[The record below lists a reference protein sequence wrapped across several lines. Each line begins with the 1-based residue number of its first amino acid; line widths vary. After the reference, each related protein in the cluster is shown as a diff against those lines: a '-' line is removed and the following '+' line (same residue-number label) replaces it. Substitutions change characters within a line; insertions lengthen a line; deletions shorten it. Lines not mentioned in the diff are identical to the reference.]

1 MPSLPHSSRWLPRG
15 VAAVGL
21 PAGLLLIGLGLGF
34 APQRVQ
40 DLLLPFPGWS
50 HFLGLYTVA
59 GVVLAWTVISYWA
72 RHDKNRLL
80 IVIKPETMA
89 GRLTRRLLLV
99 SLIFPPLGGTAEKL
113 VLSFGFPVEMH
124 MGLFALI
131 QILLLVGIVLYVGV
145 VLRNSERERDRAET
159 ERAMALRQLE
169 KQASMLQSEVARRT
183 TELCQV
189 LTYNKRLAL
198 VAAHTTDAIIV
209 TDANGLIEW
218 VNEGFVRLSGYGA
231 DEMINKKPG
240 SFLQGPM
247 TDANTVAYM
256 RERLAAQQGFSVEI
270 INYSKSGV
278 PYWAELKVQP
288 MRDAGGTVTGYM
300 GTASDITARKSAEE
314 RTNAAKE
321 EAEQLNT
328 QLEMVIAQAQQSA
341 TEANIAS
348 QAKSSFLATM
358 SHEIRTPLNGVIG
371 MAGLLRDTGLDE
383 RQMDFVRTI
392 ETSGDALLS
401 IINDVLDYSKI
412 EAGRIELESAP
423 FDLRQCIEDA
433 LDLFAAKATEKNLE
447 LISRVGTGVPSII
460 LGDVTRL
467 RQIVVNL
474 VGNALKFTAKGE
486 VVVSIESTAAG
497 EDGAHVI
504 TLSVKDSG
512 IGIPADRMS
521 RLFQPFS
528 QVDSSTTRKYG
539 GSGLG
544 LAISRRLAEAMGG
557 IMWVDSEAGQGS
569 TFSFTLKTKAEPTAV
584 QPRWQTSSELFA
596 GKNVL
601 VVDDNAAV
609 RAWLIEQIS
618 AWGAHV
624 TAADSGATALTYLQG
639 VQPCDV
645 ALFDRAMPA
654 MDGLKLA
661 EAVKGIPARESL
673 ALILLSSL
681 TNNATPPGFATLVS
695 KPMKPAPLFTALDR
709 TIGRGLAAEVLA
721 QAAATAQA
729 QAHIAQAPLSSMRLL
744 LVEDNAVNLRVATM
758 LLGKLG
764 FKARVANNG
773 DEALTVL
780 KTETFDVILMDMEMP
795 VLDGCEATRRIRETS
810 PATRPWIIALTAN
823 AMGADRNRAF
833 ASGMNDFV
841 TKPIRLSELST
852 ALQRASEKMKE
863 VLPETVEAGKE

>member
-1 MPSLPHSSRWLPRG
+1 MAG
-15 VAAVGL
+15 IGL
-21 PAGLLLIGLGLGF
+21 SFGLLLIGFGLGF
-34 APQRVQ
+34 SPRSLQS
-40 DLLLPFPGWS
+40 LLLPVSGGAMFAT
-50 HFLGLYTVA
+50 LYTVV
-59 GVVLAWTVISYWA
+59 GVALIWITVSYWA
-72 RHDKNRLL
+72 QNDKNRLL
-80 IVIKPETMA
+80 LIIKPNTMA
-89 GRLTRRLLLV
+89 GRLSRRLLLM
-99 SLIFPPLGGTAEKL
+99 SLLLPPVGSMLEKL
-113 VLSFGFPVEMH
+113 LLNYGLPVDMH
-124 MGLFALI
+124 MGMFALI
-131 QILLLVGIVLYVGV
+131 QLLLLSAIVLYVGM
-145 VLRNSERERDRAET
+145 VLRNSERERDRAEM
-159 ERAMALRQLE
+159 ERTLAMRQVE
-169 KQASMLQSEVARRT
+169 RQASILQSEVARRT
-183 TELCQV
+183 TELCQA
-189 LTYNKRLAL
+189 LSYNTRLAL
-198 VAAHTTDAIIV
+198 VAAHTTDAILV

-218 VNEGFVRLSGYGA
+218 VNEGFFRLSGYGA
-231 DEMINKKPG
+231 EEVINRKPG
-240 SFLQGPM
+240 SFLQGEM
-247 TDANTVAYM
+247 TDLNTAAYM
-256 RERLAAQQGFSVEI
+256 RERLAAQLGFSVEI

-288 MRDAGGTVTGYM
+288 MRDATGVVTGFM
-300 GTASDITARKSAEE
+300 GTASDITARKAAEE

-371 MAGLLRDTGLDE
+371 MASLLRDTGLDE
-383 RQMDFVRTI
+383 RQLDFVRTI

-447 LISRVGTGVPSII
+447 LISRVGPGVPSII

-467 RQIVVNL
+467 RQVVVNL
-474 VGNALKFTAKGE
+474 VGNALKFTATGE
-486 VVVSIESTAAG
+486 VVVSIEHSATS

-504 TLSVKDSG
+504 TLAVRDTG

-557 IMWVDSEAGQGS
+557 IMWVDSEAGKGS
-569 TFSFTLKTKAEPTAV
+569 TFSFTLKTRAEATAT
-584 QPRWQTSSELFA
+584 QPRWQTSAQIFA
-596 GKNVL
+596 GKNIF

-609 RAWLIEQIS
+609 RAWLTEQIS
-618 AWGAHV
+618 DWGAHV
-624 TAADSGATALTYLQG
+624 TSADTGAAALAYLQSDE
-639 VQPCDV
+639 PCDV
-645 ALFDRAMPA
+645 ALFDREMPG
-654 MDGLKLA
+654 MDGLTLA
-661 EAVKGIPARESL
+661 AQVRAIPARL
-673 ALILLSSL
+673 TLPFVLLSSL

-695 KPMKPAPLFTALDR
+695 KPMKPAPLFTVLDR
-709 TIGRGLAAEVLA
+709 TIGNGLSAEAAAQA
-721 QAAATAQA
+721 QAAAQSQTIVAQV
-729 QAHIAQAPLSSMRLL
+729 PLSSMRLL
-744 LVEDNAVNLRVATM
+744 LVEDNVVNQRVATM

-764 FKARVANNG
+764 FKAHVATNG
-773 DEALTVL
+773 QEALEAL
-780 KTETFDVILMDMEMP
+780 KEGSFDVILMDMEMP

-810 PATRPWIIALTAN
+810 SATKPWIIALTAN
-823 AMGADRNRAF
+823 AMGADRTRAF
-833 ASGMNDFV
+833 GSGMNDFV

-852 ALQRASEKMKE
+852 SLQRAAEKMKE
-863 VLPETVEAGKE
+863 TVPESVDVV

>member
-1 MPSLPHSSRWLPRG
+1 MPSFPHSSRWLPRV
-15 VAAVGL
+15 VAAIGI
-21 PAGLLLIGLGLGF
+21 PAGLLLICLGLDF
-34 APQRVQ
+34 APHGLRKI
-40 DLLLPFPGWS
+40 LLPVQGWS
-50 HFLGLYTVA
+50 LLSGLYAVA
-59 GVVLAWTVISYWA
+59 GAALAWSVISYWA

-80 IVIKPETMA
+80 VIIKPDTMA
-89 GRLTRRLLLV
+89 GRLTRRLLLI
-99 SLIFPPLGGTAEKL
+99 SLILPPLGGMTEKL
-113 VLSFGFPVEMH
+113 ILSSGFPMEMH
-124 MGLFALI
+124 MGMFALI
-131 QILLLVGIVLYVGV
+131 QLLLLGGIVLYFGR
-145 VLRNSERERDRAET
+145 VLRSSERERDRAET

-183 TELCQV
+183 TELCQA

-209 TDANGLIEW
+209 TDADGLIEW

-231 DEMINKKPG
+231 EEMIKRKPG

-247 TDANTVAYM
+247 TDPNTVAYM
-256 RERLAAQQGFSVEI
+256 RERLAIQQGFSVEI
-270 INYSKSGV
+270 INYSKGSV

-288 MRDAGGTVTGYM
+288 MRDQAGVVTGYM

-314 RTNAAKE
+314 RTNAARE
-321 EAEQLNT
+321 EAEQLNA
-328 QLEMVIAQAQQSA
+328 QLEQVIAQAQQSA

-383 RQMDFVRTI
+383 RQLDFVRTI

-412 EAGRIELESAP
+412 EAGRIELENAP

-447 LISRVGTGVPSII
+447 LISHIGTGVPSII
-460 LGDVTRL
+460 IGDVTRL

-474 VGNALKFTAKGE
+474 VGNALKFTATGE
-486 VVVSIESTAAG
+486 VVVSISSTAAG
-497 EDGAHVI
+497 LDAAHVI
-504 TLSVKDSG
+504 TIGVKDSG

-557 IMWVDSEAGQGS
+557 IMWVESEAGKGS
-569 TFSFTLKTKAEPTAV
+569 TFSFTLKTRAEPTTV
-584 QPRWQTSSELFA
+584 QPRWQMATEVFA
-596 GKNVL
+596 GKNIL

-609 RAWLIEQIS
+609 RAWLTEQIS
-618 AWGAHV
+618 VWGAHV
-624 TAADSGATALTYLQG
+624 TAADSGAAALVYLQG
-639 VQPCDV
+639 QNPCDV
-645 ALFDRAMPA
+645 VLTDRGMPV

-661 EAVKGIPARESL
+661 ESVREIPSRAGL
-673 ALILLSSL
+673 PFVLLSSL
-681 TNNATPPGFATLVS
+681 TNNATPPGFAALVS
-695 KPMKPAPLFTALDR
+695 KPMKTAPLFTALDR
-709 TIGRGLAAEVLA
+709 TIGRGPAAEGGAAATTAA
-721 QAAATAQA
+721 QAAAAP
-729 QAHIAQAPLSSMRLL
+729 IALSSMRLL
-744 LVEDNAVNLRVATM
+744 LVEDNAVNQRVATM

-764 FKARVANNG
+764 FKAWIANNG
-773 DEALTVL
+773 EEALAAL
-780 KTETFDVILMDMEMP
+780 KNQTFDVILMDMEMP

-810 PATRPWIIALTAN
+810 TATRPWIVALTAN

-833 ASGMNDFV
+833 TSGMNDFV
-841 TKPIRLSELST
+841 TKPIRLTELST
-852 ALQRASEKMKE
+852 ALQRAAENIKDP
-863 VLPETVEAGKE
+863 VPDPVITV